1 MCWPPLR
8 RSVIRDFEISF
19 WIFRCDSPNPSS
31 ECTIAALCVLQFLPD
46 TSNPARHASDGG
58 GIDRSH
64 VEAGRIVSV
73 VIAHMRTSFYY
84 SCMPKALADQIV
96 ELTRQ
101 GIIPVPFGVEDVRK
115 HFSEFSEGYLMTVL
129 PTFEKNGYMVLRAK
143 QRARFERVGE
153 GLYKPILKASTQ
165 V

>member
-1 MCWPPLR
+1 
-8 RSVIRDFEISF
+8 
-19 WIFRCDSPNPSS
+19 
-31 ECTIAALCVLQFLPD
+31 
-46 TSNPARHASDGG
+46 
-58 GIDRSH
+58 
-64 VEAGRIVSV
+64 
-73 VIAHMRTSFYY
+73 
-84 SCMPKALADQIV
+84 MPKALADQIV

-115 HFSEFSEGYLMTVL
+115 HFFEFSEGYLMTVL